1 MNNFYKTV
9 FLIIFSAAASNIFAQ
24 TYATPELKQKA
35 EKEQIDKLEWV
46 KKNSKEYRK
55 KGGDSDAYIKENTKV
70 LEKPAEVVR
79 YKSPVDLKDKS
90 LFKLVEITAVDINH
104 KHTAQEM
111 AAFNL
116 EAKGEFDRFN
126 MVIDFVKNTWYYI
139 PRNIEKQ
146 PYTKDF
152 NIESKVL
159 QFSNCKECD
168 DNTFTIV
175 EQTTNSFVVQ
185 LKPQDEGQYFVYQF
199 TFNK

>member
-9 FLIIFSAAASNIFAQ
+9 FLMIFSAAAGNIFSQ

-35 EKEQIDKLEWV
+35 EKELIDKLEWV
-46 KKNSKEYRK
+46 KKNPEEYLK
-55 KGGDSDAYIKENTKV
+55 KGGDPDAYIKENTKV
-70 LEKPAEVVR
+70 LEKPVEVIH
-79 YKSPVDLKDKS
+79 YKSPVNIKDKS
-90 LFKLVEITAVDINH
+90 LFRISDITAVDINQ
-104 KHTAQEM
+104 KHTEQEM
-111 AAFNL
+111 TAYNT
-116 EAKGEFDRFN
+116 EAKEEYNRFN
-126 MVIDFVKNTWYYI
+126 IVIDFEKNIWYYI
-139 PRNIEKQ
+139 PRNTEKQ
-146 PYTKDF
+146 PYSKTF
-152 NIESKVL
+152 SIENNVL